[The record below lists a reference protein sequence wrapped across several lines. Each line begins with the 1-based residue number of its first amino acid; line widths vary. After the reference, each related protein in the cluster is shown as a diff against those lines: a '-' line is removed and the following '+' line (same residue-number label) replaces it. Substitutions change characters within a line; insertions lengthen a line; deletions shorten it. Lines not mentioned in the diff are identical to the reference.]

1 MYIDVFQSV
10 HSLQEGYM
18 QSDLVIKEN
27 ELIDPSNYPEDQQS
41 LVSDFNSRIRRLTGI
56 ITGIGKEYHTI
67 WVINAN
73 TKKMYLYR
81 STGENTNRYAVELGF
96 RFDNYDRFIEEY
108 VDRCV
113 VNSIESIQRDVKL
126 DVVFSRI
133 KDGDLFT
140 LDYMRLA
147 DDGNMSY
154 HQMAFALA
162 GQPGETENFIL
173 AFRDIDRSIRKHI
186 SDKRYLREQLDIVET
201 LSRDYY
207 NIFKINP
214 RTGDVVILKLD
225 GYVTKGM
232 EGAGDKVYSYEVL
245 YKQYVKDRVYS
256 EDQEWM
262 YDAISLATINS
273 KLKDT
278 PEYVS
283 SYRVMDNGEVH
294 YYQFTYILI
303 NANIPNSDMLAGF
316 KNVDDIVASAKERQN
331 LEILA
336 STDIMTGILNRGSGE
351 RKVIDYMANNKT
363 GMLCILDVDRFKD
376 INDDFGHNVGDKVLH
391 GIADVLK
398 HAFRDD
404 DIIFR
409 LGGDEYAVYVMNLD
423 NEDAGKVVLDRV
435 FKEIGNMDIA
445 ELGGREI
452 CVSAGAVFFK
462 EGDKRSFEDLYKL
475 ADSGVYESKKVD
487 GSALYFSP
495 SSI

>member
-1 MYIDVFQSV
+1 
-10 HSLQEGYM
+10 M

-27 ELIDPSNYPEDQQS
+27 ELIDPSNYPEDQHA
-41 LVSDFNSRIRRLTGI
+41 LVDEFNSRIQRLTGI

-67 WVINAN
+67 WVINYN

-81 STGENTNRYAVELGF
+81 STGENTNRNAVELGF

-133 KDGDLFT
+133 KDGELFT

-162 GQPGETENFIL
+162 GQPGETDNFIL
-173 AFRDIDRSIRKHI
+173 AFRDIDKSIRKHI

-214 RTGDVVILKLD
+214 QTGGVVILKLD

-232 EGAGDKVYSYEVL
+232 EGAGEKVYPYDVL

-262 YDAISLATINS
+262 YEAISLETVKNKLSTNS
-273 KLKDT
+273 
-278 PEYVS
+278 EYVS

-294 YYQFTYILI
+294 YYQFTYIPI
-303 NANIPNSDMLAGF
+303 NANIKGSDMLAGF
-316 KNVDDIVASAKERQN
+316 KNVDDVVASAKERQN

-351 RKVIDYMANNKT
+351 RKVIDAMANGKV
-363 GMLCILDVDRFKD
+363 GMLCILDVDKFKD
-376 INDDFGHNVGDKVLH
+376 INDLFGHNVGDKVIR

-398 HAFRDD
+398 NTFRDN

-409 LGGDEYAVYVMNLD
+409 LGGDEYAAYVMNLHD
-423 NEDAGKVVLDRV
+423 EESGKAIMDRV
-435 FKEIGNMDIA
+435 FKGIA
-445 ELGGREI
+445 DMGIPELGDKEV
-452 CVSAGAVFFK
+452 CVSAGAAFFK
-462 EGDKRSFEDLYKL
+462 EGTKASFEELYKL
-475 ADSGVYESKKVD
+475 ADSGVYESKKVK
-487 GSALYFSP
+487 GNALHIVLY
-495 SSI
+495 

>member
-1 MYIDVFQSV
+1 
-10 HSLQEGYM
+10 M
-18 QSDLVIKEN
+18 QSELVIKEN
-27 ELIDPSNYPEDQQS
+27 ELIDPANYPEDQRA
-41 LVSDFNSRIRRLTGI
+41 LVEDFNARIRRLTGI

-67 WVINAN
+67 WFINSN

-81 STGENTNRYAVELGF
+81 STGENTNRDAVELGF

-126 DVVFSRI
+126 DVVLSRI
-133 KDGDLFT
+133 KDGEMFT
-140 LDYMRLA
+140 LDYMRMA

-162 GQPGETENFIL
+162 GQPGETDDFIL
-173 AFRDIDRSIRKHI
+173 AYRDIDKSIRKHI
-186 SDKRYLREQLDIVET
+186 ADKRYLREQLDIVET

-214 RTGDVVILKLD
+214 KTGDVVILKLD

-232 EGAGDKVYSYEVL
+232 EGAGEKIYSYDVL
-245 YKQYVKDRVYS
+245 YRQYIKDRVYS

-262 YDAISLATINS
+262 YDAISLATINN
-273 KLKDT
+273 KLAENS
-278 PEYVS
+278 EYVS
-283 SYRVMDNGEVH
+283 SYRVMDRGEVH

-316 KNVDDIVASAKERQN
+316 KNVDDIVESAKERQN

-351 RKVIDYMANNKT
+351 RRVIDAMANDRT
-363 GMLCILDVDRFKD
+363 GMLCIMDADNFKN
-376 INDDFGHNVGDKVLH
+376 INDDLGHSVGDKVLR

-398 HAFRDD
+398 LTFRDE

-423 NEDAGKVVLDRV
+423 DEEGGRAVMERV
-435 FKEIGNMDIA
+435 FKGIAKMDIP
-445 ELGGREI
+445 ELEGREV
-452 CVSAGAVFFK
+452 CVSAGAVFYK
-462 EGDKRSFEDLYKL
+462 EGEKRSFEDLYKL
-475 ADSGVYESKKVD
+475 ADSGVYESKKIQ
-487 GSALYFSP
+487 GSALNFK
-495 SSI
+495 

>member
-1 MYIDVFQSV
+1 
-10 HSLQEGYM
+10 M

-27 ELIDPSNYPEDQQS
+27 ELIDPANYPEDQRK
-41 LVSDFNSRIRRLTGI
+41 LVDDFNARIQRLTGI

-81 STGENTNRYAVELGF
+81 STGENTNRYAVELGY

-108 VDRCV
+108 VDRYI
-113 VNSIESIQRDVKL
+113 VNSVESIQRDVKL
-126 DVVFSRI
+126 DVVISRI
-133 KDGDLFT
+133 KNGDLFT

-147 DDGNMSY
+147 DDGNIAY

-173 AFRDIDRSIRKHI
+173 AFRDIDKSIRKHI

-214 RTGDVVILKLD
+214 QTGGVVILKLD

-232 EGAGDKVYSYEVL
+232 EGAGEKVYSYDVL

-262 YDAISLATINS
+262 YDAISLETVKS
-273 KLKDT
+273 KLRDN

-283 SYRVMDNGEVH
+283 SYRVMDKGEVH

-303 NANIPNSDMLAGF
+303 NANIPGSDILAGF

-351 RKVIDYMANNKT
+351 QKVIEAMADNRT
-363 GMLCILDVDRFKD
+363 GMLCILDVDNFKN
-376 INDDFGHNVGDKVLH
+376 INDDYGHNVGDKVIR
-391 GIADVLK
+391 GIAGALK
-398 HAFRDD
+398 QVFGDE

-409 LGGDEYAVYVMNLD
+409 LGGDEYALYVKDLND
-423 NEDAGKVVLDRV
+423 EEAGREIMDRF
-435 FKEIGNMDIA
+435 FKEISDMDIP
-445 ELGGREI
+445 ELGNSGI
-452 CVSAGAVFFK
+452 CVSAGAAFFK
-462 EGDKRSFEDLYKL
+462 DGDERSFEDLYKL
-475 ADSGVYESKKVD
+475 ADSGVYESKKFN
-487 GSALYFSP
+487 GSMLKFR
-495 SSI
+495 

>member
-1 MYIDVFQSV
+1 
-10 HSLQEGYM
+10 M

-27 ELIDPSNYPEDQQS
+27 ELLDPSDYPEDQRG
-41 LVSDFNSRIRRLTGI
+41 LVEDFNSRILRLTGI

-67 WVINAN
+67 WVINVN
-73 TKKMYLYR
+73 TRKMHMYR

-108 VDRCV
+108 IDRYV
-113 VNSIESIQRDVKL
+113 VTSIESIKRDVRL

-133 KDGDLFT
+133 KDGELFT

-162 GQPGETENFIL
+162 GQPGETDNFIL
-173 AFRDIDRSIRKHI
+173 AFRDIDKSIRKHI
-186 SDKRYLREQLDIVET
+186 ADKRYLREQFDIVET

-214 RTGDVVILKLD
+214 LTGGVVILKLD

-232 EGAGDKVYSYEVL
+232 EGAGEKVYSYDVL

-262 YDAISLATINS
+262 YDAISLKTITGKLVDNS
-273 KLKDT
+273 
-278 PEYVS
+278 EYVS
-283 SYRVMDNGEVH
+283 SYRVIDKGEIH
-294 YYQFTYILI
+294 YYQFTYIPI
-303 NANIPNSDMLAGF
+303 NANIPNSDVLAGF

-351 RKVIDYMANNKT
+351 RKVIDAMTNNKT
-363 GMLCILDVDRFKD
+363 GMLCILDVDRFKEF
-376 INDDFGHNVGDKVLH
+376 NDDFGHDVGDMVLR

-398 HAFRDD
+398 STFRDE

-409 LGGDEYAVYVMNLD
+409 LGGDEYVVYVMNLND
-423 NEDAGKVVLDRV
+423 EEAGRTVMGRV
-435 FKEIGNMDIA
+435 FQEIAKLDIP
-445 ELGGREI
+445 ELGDRKVY
-452 CVSAGAVFFK
+452 VSAGAVFYR
-462 EGDKRSFEDLYKL
+462 EGEKRSFEELYKL
-475 ADSGVYESKKVD
+475 ADSGVYESKKEK
-487 GSALYFSP
+487 GSALNFAE
-495 SSI
+495 

>member
-1 MYIDVFQSV
+1 MYYILTTCMVKNM
-10 HSLQEGYM
+10 HPGGNM

-27 ELIDPSNYPEDQQS
+27 ELLDPSNYPEEQRS
-41 LVSDFNSRIRRLTGI
+41 LVDDFNSRIRRLMGI

-108 VDRCV
+108 IDRCV
-113 VNSIESIQRDVKL
+113 VNSIESIQRDAKI

-133 KDGDLFT
+133 KDGDLYT

-173 AFRDIDRSIRKHI
+173 AFRDIDKSIRKHI

-214 RTGDVVILKLD
+214 KTGDVVILKLD

-232 EGAGDKVYSYEVL
+232 EGAGEKIYPYDVL

-256 EDQEWM
+256 EDQDWM
-262 YDAISLATINS
+262 YDAISLETINR
-273 KLKDT
+273 KLLDNL
-278 PEYVS
+278 EYVS
-283 SYRVMDNGEVH
+283 SYRVMDKGEVH

-303 NANIPNSDMLAGF
+303 NSNIPNSDMLAGF
-316 KNVDDIVASAKERQN
+316 KNVDDIVASAKEREN

-351 RKVIDYMANNKT
+351 RKVIDAMANNKS
-363 GMLCILDVDRFKD
+363 GMLCILDVDKFKD
-376 INDDFGHNVGDKVLH
+376 INDELGHNVGDKVLRR
-391 GIADVLK
+391 IADVLK
-398 HAFRDD
+398 MTFRDD

-409 LGGDEYAVYVMNLD
+409 LGGDEYAAYVMNLND
-423 NEDAGKVVLDRV
+423 EDSGRAVMDRL
-435 FKEIGNMDIA
+435 FKEIARMDIP
-445 ELGGREI
+445 ELGDRKI
-452 CVSAGAVFFK
+452 CVSAGAVFSK
-462 EGDKRSFEDLYKL
+462 DNEKRTFEELYKL
-475 ADSGVYESKKVD
+475 ADSGVYESKKIS
-487 GSALYFSP
+487 GSAMNFR
-495 SSI
+495 

>member
-1 MYIDVFQSV
+1 
-10 HSLQEGYM
+10 M

-27 ELIDPSNYPEDQQS
+27 ELIDPSMYPEDQRS
-41 LVSDFNSRIRRLTGI
+41 LVEDFNARIKRLTGI

-67 WVINAN
+67 WVINSN

-81 STGENTNRYAVELGF
+81 STGESTNRYAVELGF

-113 VNSIESIQRDVKL
+113 VNSIESIQRDVKM

-162 GQPGETENFIL
+162 GQPGETDNFIL
-173 AFRDIDRSIRKHI
+173 AFRDIDKSIRKHI

-214 RTGDVVILKLD
+214 KTGDVVILKLD
-225 GYVTKGM
+225 GYVTQGM
-232 EGAGDKVYSYEVL
+232 EGAGEKVYSYDVL

-262 YDAISLATINS
+262 YDAISLSTINS
-273 KLKDT
+273 KLSENS
-278 PEYVS
+278 EYVS
-283 SYRVMDNGEVH
+283 SYRVMDKGEVH

-351 RKVIDYMANNKT
+351 RRVIDAMANNKA
-363 GMLCILDVDRFKD
+363 GMLCILDVDKFKN
-376 INDDFGHNVGDKVLH
+376 INDDLGHSVGDKALR
-391 GIADVLK
+391 GIADILK
-398 HAFRDD
+398 ITFRDE
-404 DIIFR
+404 DILFR
-409 LGGDEYAVYVMNLD
+409 LGGDEYAIYVMNLND
-423 NEDAGKVVLDRV
+423 EEAGKAVMDRV
-435 FKEIGNMDIA
+435 FKKIAQMDIP
-445 ELGGREI
+445 ELGGREV
-452 CVSAGAVFFK
+452 CVSAGASFYR
-462 EGDKRSFEDLYKL
+462 EGEKRSFEELYKL
-475 ADSGVYESKKVD
+475 ADSGVYESKKANR
-487 GSALYFSP
+487 SALTFK
-495 SSI
+495 

>member
-1 MYIDVFQSV
+1 
-10 HSLQEGYM
+10 M
-18 QSDLVIKEN
+18 QSGLVIKEN
-27 ELIDPSNYPEDQQS
+27 ELIDPANYPEDQRK
-41 LVSDFNSRIRRLTGI
+41 LVDDFNVRIRRLTGI

-81 STGENTNRYAVELGF
+81 STGENTNRYAVELGY

-113 VNSIESIQRDVKL
+113 VNSVESIQRDVKL
-126 DVVFSRI
+126 DVVISRI
-133 KDGDLFT
+133 KNGDLFT

-173 AFRDIDRSIRKHI
+173 AFRDIDKSIRKHI

-214 RTGDVVILKLD
+214 QTGGVVILKLD

-232 EGAGDKVYSYEVL
+232 EGAGEKVYSYDVL

-262 YDAISLATINS
+262 YDAISLETIKS
-273 KLKDT
+273 KLRDN

-283 SYRVMDNGEVH
+283 SYRVMDKGEVH

-303 NANIPNSDMLAGF
+303 NANIPGSDILAGF

-351 RKVIDYMANNKT
+351 QKVIEAMANNQA
-363 GMLCILDVDRFKD
+363 GMLCILDVDNFKD
-376 INDDFGHNVGDKVLH
+376 INDDYGHNVGDKVIR
-391 GIADVLK
+391 GIADSLK
-398 HAFRDD
+398 HVFRDE

-409 LGGDEYAVYVMNLD
+409 LGGDEYALYVMNLND
-423 NEDAGKVVLDRV
+423 EETGREMMDRF
-435 FKEIGNMDIA
+435 FKEIAGMDIP
-445 ELGGREI
+445 ELGDNRI

-462 EGDKRSFEDLYKL
+462 DGDKRSFEDLYKL
-475 ADSGVYESKKVD
+475 ADSGVYESKKFN
-487 GSALYFSP
+487 GSTLKFR
-495 SSI
+495 

>member
-1 MYIDVFQSV
+1 
-10 HSLQEGYM
+10 M

-27 ELIDPSNYPEDQQS
+27 ELIDPANYPEEQRK
-41 LVSDFNSRIRRLTGI
+41 LVDDFNARIRRLTGI

-81 STGENTNRYAVELGF
+81 STGENTNRYAVELGY

-126 DVVFSRI
+126 DVVISRI
-133 KDGDLFT
+133 KNGDLFT

-173 AFRDIDRSIRKHI
+173 AFRDIDKSIRKHI

-214 RTGDVVILKLD
+214 QTGGVVILKLD

-232 EGAGDKVYSYEVL
+232 EGAGEKVYSYDVL

-262 YDAISLATINS
+262 YDAISLETIKC
-273 KLKDT
+273 KLKDNS
-278 PEYVS
+278 EYVS
-283 SYRVMDNGEVH
+283 SYRVIDNGEVH

-303 NANIPNSDMLAGF
+303 NANIPGSDILAGF

-351 RKVIDYMANNKT
+351 QKVIEAMANNQT
-363 GMLCILDVDRFKD
+363 GMLCILDVDNFKD
-376 INDDFGHNVGDKVLH
+376 INDDYGHNVGDKVIR
-391 GIADVLK
+391 GIADALK
-398 HAFRDD
+398 HVFRDE

-409 LGGDEYAVYVMNLD
+409 LGGDEYALYVMNL
-423 NEDAGKVVLDRV
+423 NGEEAGREMMDRF
-435 FKEIGNMDIA
+435 FKEIAGMDIP
-445 ELGGREI
+445 ELGDNRI

-462 EGDKRSFEDLYKL
+462 DGDKRSFENLYKL
-475 ADSGVYESKKVD
+475 ADSGVYESKKFN
-487 GSALYFSP
+487 GSTLKFR
-495 SSI
+495 

>member
-1 MYIDVFQSV
+1 
-10 HSLQEGYM
+10 M

-27 ELIDPSNYPEDQQS
+27 ELIDPANYPEEQRK
-41 LVSDFNSRIRRLTGI
+41 LVDDFNARIRRLTGI

-67 WVINAN
+67 WVINSN

-81 STGENTNRYAVELGF
+81 STGENTNRYAVELGY

-126 DVVFSRI
+126 DVVISRI
-133 KDGDLFT
+133 KNGDLFT

-173 AFRDIDRSIRKHI
+173 AFRDIDKSIRKHI

-214 RTGDVVILKLD
+214 QTGGVVILKLD

-232 EGAGDKVYSYEVL
+232 EGAGEKVYSYDVL

-256 EDQEWM
+256 EDQKWM
-262 YDAISLATINS
+262 YDAISLETIKN
-273 KLKDT
+273 KLRDN

-283 SYRVMDNGEVH
+283 SYRVIDKGEVH

-303 NANIPNSDMLAGF
+303 NANIPGSDILAGF

-351 RKVIDYMANNKT
+351 QKVIEAMANNQA
-363 GMLCILDVDRFKD
+363 GMLCILDVDNFKD
-376 INDDFGHNVGDKVLH
+376 INDDYGHNVGDKVIR
-391 GIADVLK
+391 GIADALK
-398 HAFRDD
+398 HVFGNE

-409 LGGDEYAVYVMNLD
+409 LGGDEYALYVKSLSD
-423 NEDAGKVVLDRV
+423 EEAGREIMDRF
-435 FKEIGNMDIA
+435 FKEISDMDIP
-445 ELGGREI
+445 ELGKNRI

-462 EGDKRSFEDLYKL
+462 DGDKRSFEDLYKL
-475 ADSGVYESKKVD
+475 ADSGVYESKKFN
-487 GSALYFSP
+487 GSTLKFR
-495 SSI
+495 

>member
-1 MYIDVFQSV
+1 
-10 HSLQEGYM
+10 M

-27 ELIDPSNYPEDQQS
+27 ELIDPSLYPEDQRD
-41 LVSDFNSRIRRLTGI
+41 LVEDFNARIRRLTGI

-81 STGENTNRYAVELGF
+81 STGENTNRDAIELGF

-133 KDGDLFT
+133 KDGELFS

-173 AFRDIDRSIRKHI
+173 AFRDIDKSIRKHI
-186 SDKRYLREQLDIVET
+186 ADKRYLREQLDIVET

-214 RTGDVVILKLD
+214 QTGGVVILKLD

-232 EGAGDKVYSYEVL
+232 EGAGDKIYPYDVL

-256 EDQEWM
+256 EDHEWM
-262 YDAISLATINS
+262 YDAISLDTVRKKLLNNS
-273 KLKDT
+273 
-278 PEYVS
+278 EYVS

-303 NANIPNSDMLAGF
+303 NANIPGSDILAGF

-351 RKVIDYMANNKT
+351 RKVIDAMANDKV
-363 GMLCILDVDRFKD
+363 GMLCILDVDKFKD
-376 INDDFGHNVGDKVLH
+376 INDEFGHNVGDKVIR

-398 HAFRDD
+398 LTFRDE

-409 LGGDEYAVYVMNLD
+409 LGGDEYAAYVMNLND
-423 NEDAGKVVLDRV
+423 EAAGRAVMDRA
-435 FKEIGNMDIA
+435 FKEISKMDIP
-445 ELGGREI
+445 ELGEKKV

-462 EGDKRSFEDLYKL
+462 EGDKQSFEDLYKL
-475 ADSGVYESKKVD
+475 ADSGVYESKKLT
-487 GSALYFSP
+487 GSALTFR
-495 SSI
+495 

>member
-1 MYIDVFQSV
+1 
-10 HSLQEGYM
+10 M
-18 QSDLVIKEN
+18 QSGLVIKEN
-27 ELIDPSNYPEDQQS
+27 ELIDPANYPEDQRK
-41 LVSDFNSRIRRLTGI
+41 LVDDFNARIRRLTGI

-81 STGENTNRYAVELGF
+81 STGENTNRYAVELGY

-113 VNSIESIQRDVKL
+113 VNSVESIQRDVKL
-126 DVVFSRI
+126 DVVISRI
-133 KDGDLFT
+133 KNGDLFT

-173 AFRDIDRSIRKHI
+173 AFRDIDKSIRKHI

-214 RTGDVVILKLD
+214 QTGGVVILKLD

-232 EGAGDKVYSYEVL
+232 EGAGDKVYSYDVL

-262 YDAISLATINS
+262 YDAISLETIKS
-273 KLKDT
+273 KLRDN

-283 SYRVMDNGEVH
+283 SYRVMDKGEVH

-303 NANIPNSDMLAGF
+303 NANIPGSDILAGF

-351 RKVIDYMANNKT
+351 QKVIEAMANNQA
-363 GMLCILDVDRFKD
+363 GMLCILDVDNFKD
-376 INDDFGHNVGDKVLH
+376 INDDYGHNVGDKVIR
-391 GIADVLK
+391 GIADSLK
-398 HAFRDD
+398 HVFRDE

-409 LGGDEYAVYVMNLD
+409 LGGDEYALYVMNLND
-423 NEDAGKVVLDRV
+423 EETGREMMDRF
-435 FKEIGNMDIA
+435 FKEIAGMDIP
-445 ELGGREI
+445 ELGNNRI

-462 EGDKRSFEDLYKL
+462 DGDKRSFEDLYKL
-475 ADSGVYESKKVD
+475 ADSGVYESKKFN
-487 GSALYFSP
+487 GSTLKFR
-495 SSI
+495 

>member
-1 MYIDVFQSV
+1 
-10 HSLQEGYM
+10 M
-18 QSDLVIKEN
+18 QSDLIVKEN
-27 ELIDPSNYPEDQQS
+27 ELLDPADYPEDQRG
-41 LVSDFNSRIRRLTGI
+41 LVEDFNSRIRRLTGI

-81 STGENTNRYAVELGF
+81 STGENTNRYAVELGL

-126 DVVFSRI
+126 DVIFSRI
-133 KDGDLFT
+133 KDGELFS

-214 RTGDVVILKLD
+214 KTGDVVILKLD

-232 EGAGDKVYSYEVL
+232 EGAGDKIYPYDVL

-262 YDAISLATINS
+262 YDAISLSTVNK
-273 KLKDT
+273 KLADSS
-278 PEYVS
+278 EYVS

-294 YYQFTYILI
+294 YYQFTYIMI
-303 NANIPNSDMLAGF
+303 NANIPGSDMLAGF

-351 RKVIDYMANNKT
+351 RKVIDAIANDKP
-363 GMLCILDVDRFKD
+363 GMLCILDVDNFKD
-376 INDDFGHNVGDKVLH
+376 TNDDYGHNVGDKVLR
-391 GIADVLK
+391 GIANVLK
-398 HAFRDD
+398 LTFRDE

-409 LGGDEYAVYVMNLD
+409 LGGDEYAVYVMNLND
-423 NEDAGKVVLDRV
+423 EEAGKAVMDRV
-435 FKEIGNMDIA
+435 FNEIAKLDVP
-445 ELGGREI
+445 ELGQTDI
-452 CVSAGAVFFK
+452 CVSAGAAFFK
-462 EGDKRSFEDLYKL
+462 EGDKRSFEELYKL
-475 ADSGVYESKKVD
+475 ADSGVYESKNVE
-487 GSALYFSP
+487 GSALN
-495 SSI
+495 IVNG

>member
-1 MYIDVFQSV
+1 
-10 HSLQEGYM
+10 M

-27 ELIDPSNYPEDQQS
+27 ELIDPQNYPEDQRG
-41 LVSDFNSRIRRLTGI
+41 LVEDFNSRILRLMGI

-67 WVINAN
+67 WVINSG

-173 AFRDIDRSIRKHI
+173 AFRDIDKSIRKHI
-186 SDKRYLREQLDIVET
+186 ADKRYLREQLDIVET

-214 RTGDVVILKLD
+214 QTGDVVILKLD

-232 EGAGDKVYSYEVL
+232 EGAGEKVYSYDVL

-262 YDAISLATINS
+262 YSAISLDTVKKKLAHNS
-273 KLKDT
+273 
-278 PEYVS
+278 EYVS

-303 NANIPNSDMLAGF
+303 NANIPGSGLLAGF

-351 RKVIDYMANNKT
+351 RRVIDAMANVRP
-363 GMLCILDVDRFKD
+363 GMLCILDVDNFKD
-376 INDDFGHNVGDKVLH
+376 INDEYGHSVGDKVIR

-398 HAFRDD
+398 HTFRDE

-409 LGGDEYAVYVMNLD
+409 LGGDEYAAYVMNLCD
-423 NEDAGKVVLDRV
+423 EESGKAIMDRI
-435 FKEIGNMDIA
+435 FKEIARMDIP
-445 ELGGREI
+445 ELGGKEV
-452 CVSAGAVFFK
+452 CVSAGAAFFK
-462 EGDKRSFEDLYKL
+462 EGTNCSFEELYKL
-475 ADSGVYESKKVD
+475 ADSGVYESKKVKGTSLD
-487 GSALYFSP
+487 FR
-495 SSI
+495 

>member
-1 MYIDVFQSV
+1 
-10 HSLQEGYM
+10 M

-27 ELIDPSNYPEDQQS
+27 ELIDPSNYPEDQRG
-41 LVSDFNSRIRRLTGI
+41 LVEDFNARIRRLTGI

-67 WVINAN
+67 WVINAT

-81 STGENTNRYAVELGF
+81 STGENTNHYAVELGF

-133 KDGDLFT
+133 KDGELFT

-162 GQPGETENFIL
+162 GQPGETDNFIL

-214 RTGDVVILKLD
+214 RTGEVVILKLD

-232 EGAGDKVYSYEVL
+232 EGAGEKVYSYDVL

-262 YDAISLATINS
+262 YDAISLNTVNS
-273 KLKDT
+273 KLADN

-283 SYRVMDNGEVH
+283 SYRVMDKGEVH

-303 NANIPNSDMLAGF
+303 NANIPGSAMLAGF
-316 KNVDDIVASAKERQN
+316 KNVDDIVASAKERQD

-336 STDIMTGILNRGSGE
+336 TMDIMTGILNRGSGE
-351 RKVIDYMANNKT
+351 QKVIEAMANGRT

-376 INDDFGHNVGDKVLH
+376 INDDYGHNVGDKVIR
-391 GIADVLK
+391 GIADTLK
-398 HAFRDD
+398 HIFRDE

-409 LGGDEYAVYVMNLD
+409 LGGDEYALYVMDLLD
-423 NEDAGKVVLDRV
+423 KESAVELMDR
-435 FKEIGNMDIA
+435 FFTEISRIDIP
-445 ELGGREI
+445 ELGSRQI
-452 CVSAGAVFFK
+452 CVSAGAAFFK
-462 EGDKRSFEDLYKL
+462 AGDTCSFEDLYKQ
-475 ADSGVYESKKVD
+475 ADSGVYAGKKMA
-487 GSALYFSP
+487 GSTLYFG
-495 SSI
+495 

>member
-1 MYIDVFQSV
+1 
-10 HSLQEGYM
+10 M

-27 ELIDPSNYPEDQQS
+27 ELIDPLNYPEDQRG
-41 LVSDFNSRIRRLTGI
+41 LVDDFNARIRRLTGI

-67 WVINAN
+67 WVINSN
-73 TKKMYLYR
+73 TREMYLYR
-81 STGENTNRYAVELGF
+81 STGENTNRNAVELGF

-113 VNSIESIQRDVKL
+113 VNSIDSIQRDVKL

-140 LDYMRLA
+140 LDYMRLD

-162 GQPGETENFIL
+162 GEPGETENFIL

-186 SDKRYLREQLDIVET
+186 ADKRYLREQLDIVET

-214 RTGDVVILKLD
+214 QTGGVVILKLD

-232 EGAGDKVYSYEVL
+232 EGAGEKVYSYDVL

-256 EDQEWM
+256 EDQDWM
-262 YDAISLATINS
+262 YDAISLETIKSRLLNN
-273 KLKDT
+273 

-294 YYQFTYILI
+294 YYQFTYIPI
-303 NANIPNSDMLAGF
+303 NSNIQGSDILAAF

-351 RKVIDYMANNKT
+351 RKVIDAMANKKT

-376 INDDFGHNVGDKVLH
+376 INDDFGHNVGDKVLR

-398 HAFRDD
+398 LTFRDE

-409 LGGDEYAVYVMNLD
+409 LGGDEYAVYVMNLSD
-423 NEDAGKVVLDRV
+423 EENGKVVMDRV
-435 FKEIGNMDIA
+435 FREISGMDIP
-445 ELGGREI
+445 ELKGREI

-462 EGDKRSFEDLYKL
+462 EGDTRSFEDLYKL
-475 ADSGVYESKKVD
+475 ADSDVYESKKIH
-487 GSALYFSP
+487 GSALNFGYC
-495 SSI
+495 

>member
-1 MYIDVFQSV
+1 
-10 HSLQEGYM
+10 M

-27 ELIDPSNYPEDQQS
+27 ELIDPSDYPKEQQS
-41 LVSDFNSRIRRLTGI
+41 LVNEFNARIRRLTGI

-67 WVINAN
+67 WVINAH

-113 VNSIESIQRDVKL
+113 VNSIESIQRDVKF
-126 DVVFSRI
+126 DVVFSRV
-133 KDGDLFT
+133 KDGELFT

-173 AFRDIDRSIRKHI
+173 AFRDIDKSIRKHI

-214 RTGDVVILKLD
+214 QTGGVVILKLD

-232 EGAGDKVYSYEVL
+232 EGAGEKVYPYDVL

-262 YDAISLATINS
+262 YDAISLDTIKS
-273 KLKDT
+273 KLLDN

-283 SYRVMDNGEVH
+283 SYRVMDNGEIH

-303 NANIPNSDMLAGF
+303 NANIPHSDVLAGF

-351 RKVIDYMANNKT
+351 RKVIDAMANDKT
-363 GMLCILDVDRFKD
+363 GMLCILDVDKFKD
-376 INDDFGHNVGDKVLH
+376 TNDDYGHNVGDKVLR

-398 HAFRDD
+398 LTFRDE

-409 LGGDEYAVYVMNLD
+409 LGGDEYAIYVMNLSD
-423 NEDAGKVVLDRV
+423 EEDGRAVMSRV
-435 FKEIGNMDIA
+435 FKEIAKMDIP
-445 ELGGREI
+445 ELKGREI

-462 EGDKRSFEDLYKL
+462 EGDKQSFEELYKL
-475 ADSGVYESKKVD
+475 ADSGVYESKKIK
-487 GSALYFSP
+487 GSALEFN
-495 SSI
+495 

>member
-1 MYIDVFQSV
+1 
-10 HSLQEGYM
+10 M

-27 ELIDPSNYPEDQQS
+27 ELIDPSDYSEEQRS
-41 LVSDFNSRIRRLTGI
+41 LVDDFNARIRRLMGI

-81 STGENTNRYAVELGF
+81 STGENTNHDTVELGF

-108 VDRCV
+108 VDRCAV
-113 VNSIESIQRDVKL
+113 KSIESIQRDVKL

-133 KDGDLFT
+133 KDGELFT

-162 GQPGETENFIL
+162 GEPGETDNFIL

-207 NIFKINP
+207 NIFKINSQ
-214 RTGDVVILKLD
+214 TGGVVILKLD

-232 EGAGDKVYSYEVL
+232 EGAGEKVYPYDVL

-262 YDAISLATINS
+262 YEAISL
-273 KLKDT
+273 DT
-278 PEYVS
+278 VKSRLVNNLEYVS

-294 YYQFTYILI
+294 YYQFTYIPI
-303 NANIPNSDMLAGF
+303 NANIPNSDILAAF

-351 RKVIDYMANNKT
+351 RKVIDAMANDKT

-376 INDDFGHNVGDKVLH
+376 INDDYGHNVGDKVLR

-398 HAFRDD
+398 LTFRDE

-409 LGGDEYAVYVMNLD
+409 LGGDEYAAYVMNLSD
-423 NEDAGKVVLDRV
+423 EEAGRTVMDRIFNE
-435 FKEIGNMDIA
+435 ISNMDIP
-445 ELGGREI
+445 ELKGREI
-452 CVSAGAVFFK
+452 CVSAGAVFFR
-462 EGDKRSFEDLYKL
+462 EGDKRSFEELYKL
-475 ADSGVYESKKVD
+475 ADSDVYESKKVK
-487 GSALYFSP
+487 GSAINFS
-495 SSI
+495 

>member
-1 MYIDVFQSV
+1 
-10 HSLQEGYM
+10 M
-18 QSDLVIKEN
+18 QSDLVFKEN
-27 ELIDPSNYPEDQQS
+27 ELIDPSNYPEDQHA
-41 LVSDFNSRIRRLTGI
+41 LVDEFNSRIQRLVGI

-81 STGENTNRYAVELGF
+81 STGENTNHDAVELGF
-96 RFDNYDRFIEEY
+96 RFDNYDRFVEEY

-133 KDGDLFT
+133 KDGTLFT
-140 LDYMRLA
+140 VDYMRLA

-162 GQPGETENFIL
+162 GQPGETDNFIL
-173 AFRDIDRSIRKHI
+173 AFRDIDKSIRKHI

-214 RTGDVVILKLD
+214 QTGSVVILKLD

-232 EGAGDKVYSYEVL
+232 EGAGEKVYPYDVL

-262 YDAISLATINS
+262 YEAISLETVKNKLSTNS
-273 KLKDT
+273 
-278 PEYVS
+278 EYVS

-303 NANIPNSDMLAGF
+303 NANIKGSDMLAGF
-316 KNVDDIVASAKERQN
+316 KNVDDVVASAKERQN

-351 RKVIDYMANNKT
+351 RKVIDAMANGKV
-363 GMLCILDVDRFKD
+363 GMLCILDVDKFKD
-376 INDDFGHNVGDKVLH
+376 INDLFGHNVGDKVIR

-398 HAFRDD
+398 NAFRDN

-409 LGGDEYAVYVMNLD
+409 LGGDEYAAYVMNLCD
-423 NEDAGKVVLDRV
+423 EESGKAIMDRV
-435 FKEIGNMDIA
+435 FKGIA
-445 ELGGREI
+445 DMGIPELGDKEV
-452 CVSAGAVFFK
+452 CVSAGAAFFK
-462 EGDKRSFEDLYKL
+462 EGTKASFEELYKL
-475 ADSGVYESKKVD
+475 ADSGVYESKKVK
-487 GSALYFSP
+487 GNVLNFVNM
-495 SSI
+495 

>member
-1 MYIDVFQSV
+1 
-10 HSLQEGYM
+10 M

-27 ELIDPSNYPEDQQS
+27 ELIDPSIYPEDQRN
-41 LVSDFNSRIRRLTGI
+41 LVEDFNSRIRRLTGI

-67 WVINAN
+67 WVINAK

-133 KDGDLFT
+133 QDGEMFT
-140 LDYMRLA
+140 LDYMRLS

-162 GQPGETENFIL
+162 GQPGETDNFIL
-173 AFRDIDRSIRKHI
+173 AYRDIDKSIRKHI
-186 SDKRYLREQLDIVET
+186 ADKRYLREQLDIVET

-214 RTGDVVILKLD
+214 KTGDVVILKLD

-232 EGAGDKVYSYEVL
+232 EGAGDKIYPYDVL

-262 YDAISLATINS
+262 YDAISLDTVKRKLANNS
-273 KLKDT
+273 
-278 PEYVS
+278 EYVS

-294 YYQFTYILI
+294 YYQFTYVSI
-303 NANIPNSDMLAGF
+303 NANIPDSDMLAGF
-316 KNVDDIVASAKERQN
+316 KNVDDIVESAKERQN

-351 RKVIDYMANNKT
+351 RKVIDAMANDKA
-363 GMLCILDVDRFKD
+363 GMLCILDVDKFKD
-376 INDDFGHNVGDKVLH
+376 INDEYGHNVGDKVIR
-391 GIADVLK
+391 GIADALK
-398 HAFRDD
+398 LTFRDE

-409 LGGDEYAVYVMNLD
+409 LGGDEYAAYVMNID
-423 NEDAGKVVLDRV
+423 NEEAGKLVMDRI
-435 FKEIGNMDIA
+435 FKEVAHMDIP
-445 ELGGREI
+445 ELEGREI
-452 CVSAGAVFFK
+452 HVSAGAAFFK
-462 EGDKRSFEDLYKL
+462 QGNKLSFEELYKM
-475 ADSGVYESKKVD
+475 ADSGVYESKKIQ
-487 GSALYFSP
+487 GSALNYSH
-495 SSI
+495 

>member
-1 MYIDVFQSV
+1 M
-10 HSLQEGYM
+10 
-18 QSDLVIKEN
+18 
-27 ELIDPSNYPEDQQS
+27 
-41 LVSDFNSRIRRLTGI
+41 GI

-67 WVINAN
+67 WVINSN

-81 STGENTNRYAVELGF
+81 STGENTNRYAVELGV

-108 VDRCV
+108 IDRWV
-113 VNSIESIQRDVKL
+113 VSSIESIQRETQSDI
-126 DVVFSRI
+126 VFSRI

-140 LDYMRLA
+140 IDYMRLD

-162 GQPGETENFIL
+162 GQPGETDNFIL
-173 AFRDIDRSIRKHI
+173 AFRDIDKSIRKHI

-232 EGAGDKVYSYEVL
+232 EGAGEKIYPYEVL

-262 YDAISLATINS
+262 YDAISLDTVNS
-273 KLKDT
+273 KLLDN

-283 SYRVMDNGEVH
+283 SYRVMDKGEVH

-303 NANIPNSDMLAGF
+303 NANIPNSDMLAAF

-351 RKVIDYMANNKT
+351 RKVIDAMANNKT
-363 GMLCILDVDRFKD
+363 GMFCILDVDKFKN
-376 INDDFGHNVGDKVLH
+376 INDEFGHNVGDKVLR

-398 HAFRDD
+398 LTFREV

-409 LGGDEYAVYVMNLD
+409 LGGDEYAIYVMNLSD
-423 NEDAGKVVLDRV
+423 EEGGKAVMDRV
-435 FKEIGNMDIA
+435 FKGISEMDIP

-452 CVSAGAVFFK
+452 CVSAGAVFFRD
-462 EGDKRSFEDLYKL
+462 GDKRSFEELYKL
-475 ADSGVYESKKVD
+475 ADSGVYESKKVN
-487 GSALYFSP
+487 GSALKFR
-495 SSI
+495 

>member
-1 MYIDVFQSV
+1 
-10 HSLQEGYM
+10 M

-27 ELIDPSNYPEDQQS
+27 ELIDPANYPEDQRS
-41 LVSDFNSRIRRLTGI
+41 LVEDFNSRIQRLTGI

-67 WVINAN
+67 WVINYN

-96 RFDNYDRFIEEY
+96 RFDNYDRFIKEY

-126 DVVFSRI
+126 DVVYSRI

-140 LDYMRLA
+140 LDYMRLD

-162 GQPGETENFIL
+162 GQPGETDNFIL
-173 AFRDIDRSIRKHI
+173 AFRDIDESIRKHI

-214 RTGDVVILKLD
+214 QTGGVVILKLD

-232 EGAGDKVYSYEVL
+232 EGAGEKVYSYDVL

-262 YDAISLATINS
+262 YDAISLDTVKDKLSNNS
-273 KLKDT
+273 
-278 PEYVS
+278 EYVS

-294 YYQFTYILI
+294 YYQFTYIPI
-303 NANIPNSDMLAGF
+303 NASIPNSDILAGF
-316 KNVDDIVASAKERQN
+316 KNVDDIVASAKKRQD

-351 RKVIDYMANNKT
+351 RKVIDAMANSKT
-363 GMLCILDVDRFKD
+363 GMLCILDVDKLKV
-376 INDDFGHNVGDKVLH
+376 INDEYGHNVGDKVIR

-398 HAFRDD
+398 NTLRDE

-409 LGGDEYAVYVMNLD
+409 LGGDEYAAYVMNLCD
-423 NEDAGKVVLDRV
+423 EKSSKSMMDRI
-435 FKEIGNMDIA
+435 FKEIATMDIP
-445 ELGGREI
+445 ELGAKEV

-462 EGDKRSFEDLYKL
+462 EGNKYSFEDLYKL
-475 ADSGVYESKKVD
+475 ADSGVYESKKVK
-487 GSALYFSP
+487 GSALNFK
-495 SSI
+495 

>member
-1 MYIDVFQSV
+1 
-10 HSLQEGYM
+10 M

-27 ELIDPSNYPEDQQS
+27 ELIDPSNYPEDQHA
-41 LVSDFNSRIRRLTGI
+41 LVDEFNSRIQRLTGI

-67 WVINAN
+67 WVINYN

-81 STGENTNRYAVELGF
+81 STGENTNRNAVELGF

-133 KDGDLFT
+133 KDGELFT

-162 GQPGETENFIL
+162 GQPGETDNFIL
-173 AFRDIDRSIRKHI
+173 AFRDIDKSIRKHI

-214 RTGDVVILKLD
+214 QTGGVVILKLD

-232 EGAGDKVYSYEVL
+232 EGAGEKVYPYDVL

-262 YDAISLATINS
+262 YEAISLETVKNKLSTNS
-273 KLKDT
+273 
-278 PEYVS
+278 EYVS

-294 YYQFTYILI
+294 YYQFTYIPI
-303 NANIPNSDMLAGF
+303 NANIKGSDMLAGF
-316 KNVDDIVASAKERQN
+316 KNVDDVVASAKERQN

-351 RKVIDYMANNKT
+351 RKVIDAMANGKV
-363 GMLCILDVDRFKD
+363 GMLCILDVDKFKD
-376 INDDFGHNVGDKVLH
+376 INDLFGHNVGDKVIR

-398 HAFRDD
+398 NAFRDN

-409 LGGDEYAVYVMNLD
+409 LGGDEYAAYVMNLCD
-423 NEDAGKVVLDRV
+423 EESGKAIMDRV
-435 FKEIGNMDIA
+435 FKGIA
-445 ELGGREI
+445 DMGIPELGDKEV
-452 CVSAGAVFFK
+452 CVSAGAAFFK
-462 EGDKRSFEDLYKL
+462 EGTKASFEELYKL
-475 ADSGVYESKKVD
+475 ADSGVYESKKVK
-487 GSALYFSP
+487 GNALNFA
-495 SSI
+495 

>member
-1 MYIDVFQSV
+1 
-10 HSLQEGYM
+10 M

-27 ELIDPSNYPEDQQS
+27 ELIDPSIYPEDQRN
-41 LVSDFNSRIRRLTGI
+41 LVEDFNSRIRRLTGI

-67 WVINAN
+67 WVINAK

-133 KDGDLFT
+133 QDGEMFA
-140 LDYMRLA
+140 LDYMRLS

-162 GQPGETENFIL
+162 GQPGETDNFIL
-173 AFRDIDRSIRKHI
+173 AYRDIDKSIRKHI
-186 SDKRYLREQLDIVET
+186 ADKRYLREQLDIVET

-214 RTGDVVILKLD
+214 KTGDVVILKLD

-232 EGAGDKVYSYEVL
+232 EGAGDKIYPYDVL

-262 YDAISLATINS
+262 YDAISLDTVKRKLANNS
-273 KLKDT
+273 
-278 PEYVS
+278 EYVS

-294 YYQFTYILI
+294 YYQFTYVSI
-303 NANIPNSDMLAGF
+303 NANIPDSDILAGF
-316 KNVDDIVASAKERQN
+316 KNVDDIVESAKERQN

-351 RKVIDYMANNKT
+351 RKVIDAMANDKA
-363 GMLCILDVDRFKD
+363 GMLCILDVDKFKD
-376 INDDFGHNVGDKVLH
+376 INDEYGHNVGDKVIR
-391 GIADVLK
+391 GIADALK
-398 HAFRDD
+398 LTFRDE

-409 LGGDEYAVYVMNLD
+409 LGGDEYAAYVMNIN
-423 NEDAGKVVLDRV
+423 NEEAGKLVMDRI
-435 FKEIGNMDIA
+435 FKEVAHMDIP
-445 ELGGREI
+445 ELEGREI
-452 CVSAGAVFFK
+452 HVSAGAAFFK
-462 EGDKRSFEDLYKL
+462 QGNKLSFEELYKM
-475 ADSGVYESKKVD
+475 ADSGVYESKKIH
-487 GSALYFSP
+487 GSALNYSH
-495 SSI
+495 

>member
-1 MYIDVFQSV
+1 
-10 HSLQEGYM
+10 M
-18 QSDLVIKEN
+18 QSGLVIKEN
-27 ELIDPSNYPEDQQS
+27 ELIDPANYPEDQRK
-41 LVSDFNSRIRRLTGI
+41 LVDDFNARIRRLTGI

-81 STGENTNRYAVELGF
+81 STGENTNRYAVELGY

-108 VDRCV
+108 VDRFV
-113 VNSIESIQRDVKL
+113 VNSVESIQRDVKL
-126 DVVFSRI
+126 DVVISRI
-133 KDGDLFT
+133 KNGDLFT

-173 AFRDIDRSIRKHI
+173 AFRDIDKSIRKHI

-214 RTGDVVILKLD
+214 QTGGVVILKLD

-232 EGAGDKVYSYEVL
+232 EGAGEKVYSYDVL

-262 YDAISLATINS
+262 YDAISLETIKS
-273 KLKDT
+273 KLRDN

-283 SYRVMDNGEVH
+283 SYRVMDKGEVH

-303 NANIPNSDMLAGF
+303 NANIPGSDILAGF

-351 RKVIDYMANNKT
+351 QKVIEAMANNQA
-363 GMLCILDVDRFKD
+363 GMLCILDVDNFKD
-376 INDDFGHNVGDKVLH
+376 INDDYGHNVGDKVIR
-391 GIADVLK
+391 GIADSLK
-398 HAFRDD
+398 NVFRNE

-409 LGGDEYAVYVMNLD
+409 LGGDEYALYVMNLND
-423 NEDAGKVVLDRV
+423 EEAGREMMDRF
-435 FKEIGNMDIA
+435 FKEIAGMDIP
-445 ELGGREI
+445 ELGDNRI

-462 EGDKRSFEDLYKL
+462 DGDKRSFEDLYKL
-475 ADSGVYESKKVD
+475 ADSGVYESKKFN
-487 GSALYFSP
+487 GSTLKFR
-495 SSI
+495 

>member
-1 MYIDVFQSV
+1 
-10 HSLQEGYM
+10 M

-27 ELIDPSNYPEDQQS
+27 ELLDPCNYPESQRD
-41 LVSDFNSRIRRLTGI
+41 LVNDFNERIRRLTGI

-81 STGENTNRYAVELGF
+81 STGENTSRYAVELGF

-108 VDRCV
+108 VDRFV
-113 VNSIESIQRDVKL
+113 VSNIESIQRDAKL
-126 DVVFSRI
+126 DIVFSRI

-140 LDYMRLA
+140 LDYMRMD

-162 GQPGETENFIL
+162 GQPGETDSLIL
-173 AFRDIDRSIRKHI
+173 AFRDIDKSIRKHI

-214 RTGDVVILKLD
+214 QTGDVVILKLD

-232 EGAGDKVYSYEVL
+232 EGAGEKIYSYDVL

-262 YDAISLATINS
+262 YDAISLDTIKS
-273 KLKDT
+273 KLLDN

-283 SYRVMDNGEVH
+283 SYRVMDKGEVH
-294 YYQFTYILI
+294 YYQFTYIPI
-303 NANIPNSDMLAGF
+303 NANIPTSDMLAAF

-351 RKVIDYMANNKT
+351 RKVTDAMANNKT
-363 GMLCILDVDRFKD
+363 GMFCILDVDDFKN
-376 INDDFGHNVGDKVLH
+376 INDDYGHNVGDKVLR

-398 HAFRDD
+398 LIFRDE

-409 LGGDEYAVYVMNLD
+409 LGGDEYAIYVMNLND
-423 NEDAGKVVLDRV
+423 EEAGKLVMDRV
-435 FKEIGNMDIA
+435 FKEIARLDIP

-452 CVSAGAVFFK
+452 CVSAGATFFK
-462 EGDKRSFEDLYKL
+462 EGDKCSFEELYKL
-475 ADSGVYESKKVD
+475 ADSDVYESKKIN
-487 GSALYFSP
+487 GSALTCP
-495 SSI
+495 TSIP

>member
-1 MYIDVFQSV
+1 M
-10 HSLQEGYM
+10 
-18 QSDLVIKEN
+18 
-27 ELIDPSNYPEDQQS
+27 
-41 LVSDFNSRIRRLTGI
+41 
-56 ITGIGKEYHTI
+56 
-67 WVINAN
+67 
-73 TKKMYLYR
+73 
-81 STGENTNRYAVELGF
+81 
-96 RFDNYDRFIEEY
+96 
-108 VDRCV
+108 
-113 VNSIESIQRDVKL
+113 

-140 LDYMRLA
+140 LDYMRLS

-162 GQPGETENFIL
+162 GEPGETENFIL

-186 SDKRYLREQLDIVET
+186 ADKRYLREQLDIVET

-214 RTGDVVILKLD
+214 QTGGVVILKLD

-232 EGAGDKVYSYEVL
+232 EGAGEKVYSYDVL

-262 YDAISLATINS
+262 YDAISLKTVKN
-273 KLKDT
+273 KLLKN

-283 SYRVMDNGEVH
+283 SYRVMDNGEIH
-294 YYQFTYILI
+294 YYQFTYIPI
-303 NANIPNSDMLAGF
+303 NANIPGGDILAGF

-351 RKVIDYMANNKT
+351 RKVIDAMANEKT
-363 GMLCILDVDRFKD
+363 GMLCILDVDKFKD
-376 INDDFGHNVGDKVLH
+376 INDDYGHNVGDKVLR

-398 HAFRDD
+398 LTFRDE

-409 LGGDEYAVYVMNLD
+409 LGGDEYAVYVMNLSD
-423 NEDAGKVVLDRV
+423 EEDGKVVMDRV
-435 FKEIGNMDIA
+435 FKEISKMDIP
-445 ELGGREI
+445 ELKGREI

-462 EGDKRSFEDLYKL
+462 EGDKRSFEELYKL
-475 ADSGVYESKKVD
+475 ADSDVYESKKVN
-487 GSALYFSP
+487 GSALNF
-495 SSI
+495 